1 MHTPRPLKKQ
11 RSMSFHPRTPL
22 MHMHHFPMKS
32 APSLAK
38 SSSNSIFYSS
48 FLSSRCYVSANT
60 STVDYRH
67 ELPLLVCMTDL
78 LSFIDR
84 VNIGNARVA
93 GLQKDLN
100 MTDYQYSLVL
110 TITYVPYILVEIPAA
125 LVVKRIGAN
134 NLLPIM
140 AIIWGLITTLQGL
153 VTSYSGL
160 LATRFFLGLA
170 EGGLIPGIML
180 VMSRFYKRDQMQL
193 RLAIFW
199 SAASLTGAFS
209 GLLASAIIGMD
220 GRAGHRGWQ
229 WIFILV
235 RDPCTPS
242 LLFIYFIFSG
252 VALRSSGGIFHCG
265 VRASVLLR
273 SPADSHVFAVSHSE
287 RERSHSRRVRTR
299 LDARLGGRG
308 ILVETCPRCVYNPPR
323 ESIRPY
329 CLYRLD
335 FLGTLAYFPRFLCW
349 RPCSS
354 SLAI

>member
-1 MHTPRPLKKQ
+1 M
-11 RSMSFHPRTPL
+11 
-22 MHMHHFPMKS
+22 
-32 APSLAK
+32 
-38 SSSNSIFYSS
+38 I
-48 FLSSRCYVSANT
+48 
-60 STVDYRH
+60 
-67 ELPLLVCMTDL
+67 DL

-110 TITYVPYILVEIPAA
+110 TITYIPYILVEIPAA

-140 AIIWGLITTLQGL
+140 AVIWGLITTLQGL

-160 LATRFFLGLA
+160 LVARFFLGLA

-209 GLLASAIIGMD
+209 GLLASAILGMD
-220 GRAGHRGWQ
+220 GRAGHKGWQ

-235 RDPCTPS
+235 RDPYTPS
-242 LLFIYFIFSG
+242 LLFIYLFFSAVLG
-252 VALRSSGGIFHCG
+252 HQEGSFTVAFGLLSFFFLPRTPTSSRFLTEKEKEAIHAALEQDWTPDSEDEAFSWRHVIAAFTTPHVSLFDYIVCIT
-265 VRASVLLR
+265 RTSWVLLLT
-273 SPADSHVFAVSHSE
+273 SPGSYAVDHVS
-287 RERSHSRRVRTR
+287 
-299 LDARLGGRG
+299 LRG
-308 ILVETCPRCVYNPPR
+308 QYDLQPGLLCPNYH
-323 ESIRPY
+323 
-329 CLYRLD
+329 
-335 FLGTLAYFPRFLCW
+335 
-349 RPCSS
+349 PCHG
-354 SLAI
+354 L